1 MARLAVMGRQAR
13 SPGQTGSAGF
23 TLTEVMIAIVVLSL
37 VSLGGAA
44 SVVGVINGNAVS
56 KRVAVA
62 AMLTQTKIED
72 LKNLPYTD
80 GDLTAGTHPPSAEP
94 LTVEGGGSYTRT
106 WTVTAVAGV
115 VMKTITVT
123 VQWKTGGT
131 THQVAMT
138 TSRGE

>member
-1 MARLAVMGRQAR
+1 MARLAVMGRQAS

-37 VSLGGAA
+37 VSLGGAS

-62 AMLTQTKIED
+62 AMLTQTQIED

-80 GDLTAGTHPPSAEP
+80 GDLTAGTHPASAQL

-131 THQVAMT
+131 THQVAIT